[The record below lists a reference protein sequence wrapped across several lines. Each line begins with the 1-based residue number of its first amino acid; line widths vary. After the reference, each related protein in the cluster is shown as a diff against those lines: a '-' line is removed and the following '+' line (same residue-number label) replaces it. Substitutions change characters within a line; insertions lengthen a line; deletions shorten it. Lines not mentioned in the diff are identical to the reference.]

1 MRVPLPFDRRAALCV
16 WAQAG
21 GVAALAFSAA
31 ACTDLF
37 HSTDW
42 VSFCEAHPAGLG
54 CIESPA
60 GSGGAGGGGAAGSS
74 GSAGGGTGTGGSG
87 TGGAGGGG
95 GGGSE
100 PTPPC
105 SVSFGDIA
113 DQHLASMVTDAS
125 GNTLI
130 AGSYAGLL
138 DFGGATYTA
147 AGGVDLFAA
156 KLDPSCAPIWS
167 RSIGAA
173 ANERAL
179 SVTIDSQGDLLIGG
193 DFAGTVDFGLGPE
206 TSAGAADIIVLKL
219 DGATGATAWAGAFG
233 STDGDSARAIA
244 ADAQGN
250 VLVTGD
256 FTNTVTFGGP
266 ALVSSGASDVFVVKF
281 SSTGAHVWSL
291 RAGNSLSQSGSS
303 VAADPQGNVVVSG
316 NVQGSINFGLGS
328 ITSAGGNDIFVVKL
342 DPAGAPLWNRGYG
355 DENNQIGNNV
365 AVGADGSVVL
375 ASYFE
380 GVVNF
385 GGGALTSPAGSN
397 AYLAKLSGAGDHVW
411 SKGFG
416 SASGSQCRSVTVGAT
431 GDVTIAGTFGGSID
445 FGAGP
450 WLSAGLTDGF
460 AASFTS
466 GGILRSAVQLGD
478 AADQAATDARVDA
491 LGNLVVAGDFAGV
504 VDLGGSALISAGA
517 NDMFVARLAPP

>member
-1 MRVPLPFDRRAALCV
+1 MRAPLPLHRRAALSV

-21 GVAALAFSAA
+21 GVAALALSAA

-42 VSFCEAHPAGLG
+42 VSFCDAQPNALD

-60 GSGGAGGGGAAGSS
+60 GSGGAGGGGTSGSS

-87 TGGAGGGG
+87 TGGADG

-105 SVSFGDIA
+105 GVSFGDIA
-113 DQHLASMVTDAS
+113 DQHLASMGTDAS

-130 AGSYAGLL
+130 VGSYAGVL
-138 DFGGATYTA
+138 DFGGASYTA

-173 ANERAL
+173 GNERAL
-179 SVTIDSQGDLLIGG
+179 GVAVDSQGDVLIGG

-206 TSAGAADIIVLKL
+206 TSAGAVDIVVLKL

-233 STDGDSARAIA
+233 SAGGDSARAIA

-266 ALVSSGASDVFVVKF
+266 ALVSAGANDVFVVKF
-281 SSTGAHVWSL
+281 NPAGAHVWSL
-291 RAGNSLSQSGSS
+291 RAGNGLNQSGSS
-303 VAADPQGNVVVSG
+303 VAADPAGNVVVTG
-316 NVQGSINFGLGS
+316 NVQGTINFGLGS
-328 ITSAGGNDIFVVKL
+328 LASAGANDIFVVKL
-342 DPAGAPLWNRGYG
+342 DPAGAPLWNHVYG

-365 AVGADGSVVL
+365 AAGADGSVVL

-380 GVVNF
+380 GVVDF
-385 GGGALTSPAGSN
+385 GGGALTSAAGSN
-397 AYLAKLSGAGDHVW
+397 PYLVKLSDAGDHVW
-411 SKGFG
+411 SKGFS
-416 SASGSQCRSVTVGAT
+416 SASGSQCRSVTVGAS
-431 GDVTIAGTFGGSID
+431 GDVTIAGTFGGSVD
-445 FGAGP
+445 FGGGA
-450 WLSAGLTDGF
+450 LMSAGLTDGF

-466 GGILRSAVQLGD
+466 GGVLRSAVRFGD
-478 AADQAATDARVDA
+478 AADQAASDARVDA
-491 LGNLVVAGDFAGV
+491 LGNLVVVGDFAGS
-504 VDLGGSALISAGA
+504 VDLGGSLLTSAGA
-517 NDMFVARLAPP
+517 NDMLVARLAPP